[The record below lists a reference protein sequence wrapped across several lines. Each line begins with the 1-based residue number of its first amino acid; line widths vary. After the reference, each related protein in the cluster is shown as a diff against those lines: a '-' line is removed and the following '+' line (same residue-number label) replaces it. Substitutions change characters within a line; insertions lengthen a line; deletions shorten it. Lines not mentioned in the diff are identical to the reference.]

1 MGGCLG
7 SGADCGLLLRT
18 SSLSLTPP
26 AGHHAQC
33 ASRDTEGKGHQDHK
47 VGRGLPVLAKK
58 EIHTR
63 FVLIVQREGK
73 QGEQDGGFQDPLE
86 QPEQTFHAKP
96 RVQQAF

>member
-1 MGGCLG
+1 M
-7 SGADCGLLLRT
+7 
-18 SSLSLTPP
+18 
-26 AGHHAQC
+26 
-33 ASRDTEGKGHQDHK
+33 
-47 VGRGLPVLAKK
+47 LAKK